1 MSKLTK
7 KMYERCLN
15 KDEAILRR
23 TPQDVWELL
32 CNTATKVQKM
42 DACGVWQDVSCATSL
57 NPVFVYRIHPDT
69 PHDDADLIEC
79 DVSVLRMIEDCEY
92 RFVKGPSNN
101 PLTVCVGLV
110 GFVGIVYELNGVQT
124 VRTSIDAAFGVPKKV
139 LFKQEPETNGN
150 K

>member
-1 MSKLTK
+1 MSKLSK

-15 KDEAILRR
+15 KDENILRR
-23 TPQDVWELL
+23 TPQDVRDHL

-69 PHDDADLIEC
+69 PHEDED
-79 DVSVLRMIEDCEY
+79 MIEFPVYVHGQNRHKFYEVHVPGFTEPECLSY
-92 RFVKGPSNN
+92 VVSFVRFA
-101 PLTVCVGLV
+101 
-110 GFVGIVYELNGVQT
+110 GIVYELDGVQT
-124 VRTSIDAAFGVPKKV
+124 VRTTIDAAFGVPKKV
-139 LFKQEPETNGN
+139 LFMQEDET